1 MSNLYAEWL
10 HAKNEERL
18 ATERRRDIE
27 DRMITQ
33 LGLPEVAEGTKSWK
47 SDGFKVKITYRL
59 NRKIDADL
67 LQEVASENGY
77 GHMLGEL
84 FRWKPEIN
92 KKEWDSTSTDITSVL
107 EKAITTSMGRP
118 SFSIEQE

>member
-1 MSNLYAEWL
+1 MSTLYAEWL

-18 ATERRRDIE
+18 ATERRRKIE

-33 LGLPEVAEGTKSWK
+33 LGLPEVSEGTKSWK
-47 SDGFKVKITYRL
+47 IDGFKVKVTYRL

-67 LQEVASENGY
+67 LQEVASEHGY
-77 GHMLGEL
+77 SHMLGDL

-92 KKEWDSTSTDITSVL
+92 KKQWDSTATEITSVL

-118 SFSIEQE
+118 SFLIEQE